1 MSRERKATAE
11 EGGPNVPAY
20 IVTFS
25 DMVTLLL
32 TFFVMLLTLSV
43 REPHRYEMG
52 RNSFIESIRK
62 LGLGIFTG
70 WKVTPDFGEV
80 KVKYYI
86 SDPDKQSK
94 VRTVDAKKENLQ
106 RLFKEIAQSMK
117 TTPSQIVGQ
126 KADFSVT
133 NISFS
138 SGGAQ
143 LNEPAKRFLTQFA
156 ANLEQSVGFQRV
168 KLYVL
173 GLAGDEENEKEQWI
187 LSAKRAQAAADF
199 LAGILPSHLQCP
211 VYSWGAGSGGRWVTQ
226 DSLVSKHSRIMI
238 AVLRVNN

>member
-1 MSRERKATAE
+1 MIRLRRKNEE
-11 EGGPNVPAY
+11 EGPRVPAY

-32 TFFVMLLTLSV
+32 TFFVMVLTLAE
-43 REPHRYEMG
+43 REPHRYQLG
-52 RNSFIESIRK
+52 RNSFIESMK
-62 LGLGIFTG
+62 KFGLGIFTG
-70 WKVTPDFGEV
+70 WKVTPDFGEI
-80 KVKYYI
+80 KVKYYV
-86 SDPDKQSK
+86 SDPDKESK
-94 VRTVDAKKENLQ
+94 IRTIDARKENLQ
-106 RLFKEIAQSMK
+106 TLFKRIAQSMK
-117 TTPSQIVGQ
+117 TTPSQIVAQ

-143 LNEPAKRFLTQFA
+143 LNEPAKGFLTQFA

-173 GLAGDEENEKEQWI
+173 GLAGDEEDEEEQWI

-199 LAGILPSHLQCP
+199 LAGVLPSHLECP

-238 AVLRVNN
+238 AVLRVND